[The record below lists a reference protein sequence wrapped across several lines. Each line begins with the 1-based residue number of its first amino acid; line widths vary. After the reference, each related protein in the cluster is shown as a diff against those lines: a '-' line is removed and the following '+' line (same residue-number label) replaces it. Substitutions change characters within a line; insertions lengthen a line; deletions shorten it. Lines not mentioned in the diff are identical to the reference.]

1 MLARDMAHKILILL
15 HLVGFAAYIGAGFA
29 QQQFMKKSAESG
41 LAAALRDEYERLAWV
56 VSATIE
62 GPAIGVQFLTGTA
75 FLVMVHDWLSM
86 GWLHAKLGCV
96 FLLVGL
102 THAERA
108 NARKIVAARKERGD
122 AAAEEIASRKARHA
136 MMGTIGTVL
145 VVVVLAL
152 VAYGTA

>member
-1 MLARDMAHKILILL
+1 MAHKILIFFHLL
-15 HLVGFAAYIGAGFA
+15 GFAAYIGSGFA
-29 QQQFMKKSAESG
+29 QQQLMKKSAESG
-41 LAAALRDEYERLAWV
+41 LAGAVRDEYERLSAF
-56 VSATIE
+56 VSARIE
-62 GPAIGVQFLTGTA
+62 GPAVGVQILTGIA
-75 FLVMVHDWLSM
+75 FLVIVPDWLHM

-122 AAAEEIASRKARHA
+122 AAAEEIAARKSRHA
-136 MMGTIGTVL
+136 VMGAIGAALIAAVI
-145 VVVVLAL
+145 AL

>member
-1 MLARDMAHKILILL
+1 MAHKILIFF

-29 QQQFMKKSAESG
+29 QQQLMKKSAEGG
-41 LAAALRDEYERLAWV
+41 LAAAVRDEYERLAAL
-56 VSATIE
+56 VSARIE
-62 GPAIGVQFLTGTA
+62 GPAIGVQILTGLT
-75 FLVMVHDWLSM
+75 FLAMVPDWLHM
-86 GWLHAKLGCV
+86 GWLHAKLTCV

-122 AAAEEIASRKARHA
+122 AAAEEIAARKARHA
-136 MMGTIGTVL
+136 VMGAIGAALVVL
-145 VVVVLAL
+145 VIAL

>member
-1 MLARDMAHKILILL
+1 MAHKILIFF

-29 QQQFMKKSAESG
+29 QQQLMKKSAEGG
-41 LAAALRDEYERLAWV
+41 LAAAIRDEYERLAAF
-56 VSATIE
+56 VSAKIE
-62 GPAIGVQFLTGTA
+62 GPAIGVQILTGIT
-75 FLVMVHDWLSM
+75 FLVMVPDWLHM

-96 FLLVGL
+96 FLLLGL

-122 AAAEEIASRKARHA
+122 AAAEEIARRKARHA
-136 MMGTIGTVL
+136 SMGAIGAGLIVA
-145 VVVVLAL
+145 VIAL

>member
-1 MLARDMAHKILILL
+1 MAHKILIFF
-15 HLVGFAAYIGAGFA
+15 HLVGFAAYLGAGFA
-29 QQQFMKKSAESG
+29 QQQLMKKSGESG
-41 LAAALRDEYERLAWV
+41 LAAGLRDEYERLAAL
-56 VSATIE
+56 VSARIE
-62 GPAIGVQFLTGTA
+62 GPAIGVQLLTGIT
-75 FLVMVHDWLSM
+75 FLVMVPDWLHM

-122 AAAEEIASRKARHA
+122 AAAEEIASRKARHVL
-136 MMGTIGTVL
+136 MGRIGAAL
-145 VVVVLAL
+145 IAAVLAL

>member
-1 MLARDMAHKILILL
+1 MAHKILIFVHLL
-15 HLVGFAAYIGAGFA
+15 GFAAYLGAGFS

-41 LAAALRDEYERLAWV
+41 LPSAVRDEYERLAALV
-56 VSATIE
+56 TARIE
-62 GPAIGVQFLTGTA
+62 GPAVGVQILTGII
-75 FLVMVHDWLSM
+75 FLVMVPDWLHM
-86 GWLHAKLGCV
+86 GWLHAKLTCV

-136 MMGTIGTVL
+136 MMGRIGAVL
-145 VVVVLAL
+145 VAAVIAL